1 MGCSEEACVP
11 VCVCTH
17 ARFITVVN
25 LNRRQCLLTKPHWRN
40 GRENKIT
47 KYHNCKF
54 TDRINNNSSQPGSS
68 LSQLW
73 NGASSDRASPKE
85 TLNHRCL
92 CSSEKPKPKTFSKVF
107 GKEHSRKLVSRSA
120 SYQFLGLPPTT
131 HKVCTNYLNLQTAI
145 SSSVKWRQWLSHPRE
160 RVNYLFCI
168 LVRIV
173 WGVSDRNLIPSGL
186 SKARNVLAKKN

>member
-1 MGCSEEACVP
+1 MCV
-11 VCVCTH
+11 H
-17 ARFITVVN
+17 ARTFHYCGEFKSQAMFAHKAA
-25 LNRRQCLLTKPHWRN
+25 LAERQGK
-40 GRENKIT
+40 NKIT

-54 TDRINNNSSQPGSS
+54 TDRINNNSSQPDNS

-92 CSSEKPKPKTFSKVF
+92 CSSEKPKPKTFSKAF

-131 HKVCTNYLNLQTAI
+131 HKVCTNHLNLQTAI
-145 SSSVKWRQWLSHPRE
+145 SSSVKWR
-160 RVNYLFCI
+160 
-168 LVRIV
+168 
-173 WGVSDRNLIPSGL
+173 
-186 SKARNVLAKKN
+186 